1 MAIDIHIHVDD
12 GLTQDDYRCFFADQE
27 GSSYF
32 REDGTR
38 CRDENGRLLWPCR
51 HQDRIWSMPDILAG
65 RSPWPFAGHLPETVE
80 ELLQSP
86 DPVGALVETF
96 PPGGRLPVPI
106 TPERAERGAPG
117 ARDPKGRRGA
127 VRGVRA
133 PGETGGDRP
142 VPPGPHGQ
150 GRIPDVPMNR
160 GRGRTKGEKTV
171 RNTLTSARFQA
182 AYRIATAAT
191 LLAALGLFA
200 HSIITGAEN
209 WVWVIR
215 TVMGA
220 ALMNS
225 ILGGRNPGCGAGAR
239 NAPHTRQ

>member
-106 TPERAERGAPG
+106 TPERAERALRALEIPRGDAARYGEFAP
-117 ARDPKGRRGA
+117 PERRA
-127 VRGVRA
+127 
-133 PGETGGDRP
+133 E
-142 VPPGPHGQ
+142 
-150 GRIPDVPMNR
+150 I
-160 GRGRTKGEKTV
+160 
-171 RNTLTSARFQA
+171 ARFLQA
-182 AYRIATAAT
+182 HM
-191 LLAALGLFA
+191 GK
-200 HSIITGAEN
+200 GAF
-209 WVWVIR
+209 
-215 TVMGA
+215 
-220 ALMNS
+220 LMF
-225 ILGGRNPGCGAGAR
+225 
-239 NAPHTRQ
+239 Q